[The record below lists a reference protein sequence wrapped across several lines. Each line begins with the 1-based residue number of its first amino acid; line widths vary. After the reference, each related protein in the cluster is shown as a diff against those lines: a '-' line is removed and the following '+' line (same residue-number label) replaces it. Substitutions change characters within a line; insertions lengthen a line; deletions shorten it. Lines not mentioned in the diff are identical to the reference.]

1 MSGIPPKADNART
14 QCAGQ
19 PSAATPFE
27 DRRRSV
33 INHAI
38 NRGVSL
44 SDDSVVTLW
53 AKAGN

>member
-1 MSGIPPKADNART
+1 MPRPAVGGA
-14 QCAGQ
+14 
-19 PSAATPFE
+19 PFE

>member
-14 QCAGQ
+14 QCPGQ

>member
-1 MSGIPPKADNART
+1 MSALPPKADNAWT
-14 QCAGQ
+14 QCPGQ